1 MQCGLGLQPVCSV
14 VGEKMAQIRTAW
26 SGEMDGKAFLF
37 FSSARR
43 MVWPFDRLYEAQSL
57 NNGAP
62 QLLGQF
68 LQKKKKKSSL
78 AVSGFSDKS
87 LFQKKK
93 SGVLVEATVDLLKAP
108 VLAT

>member
-1 MQCGLGLQPVCSV
+1 V

-37 FSSARR
+37 FLFGEEG
-43 MVWPFDRLYEAQSL
+43 VWPFDRLYEAQSL

-68 LQKKKKKSSL
+68 LQKKKRKVVWQFL
-78 AVSGFSDKS
+78 ASAISHCS
-87 LFQKKK
+87 KKK
-93 SGVLVEATVDLLKAP
+93 SGVLVEATVDL
-108 VLAT
+108 